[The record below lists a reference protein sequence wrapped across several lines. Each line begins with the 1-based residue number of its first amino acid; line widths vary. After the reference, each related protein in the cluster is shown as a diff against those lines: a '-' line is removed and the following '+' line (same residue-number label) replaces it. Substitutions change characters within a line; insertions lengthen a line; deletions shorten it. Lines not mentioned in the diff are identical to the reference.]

1 MTKSEIARQLTD
13 IATDTET
20 APYTRVWALTVLL
33 KIADAIDTRELE
45 ATEKLE
51 NLLRKAGVM
60 V

>member
-1 MTKSEIARQLTD
+1 MTKSEIAKQLAN
-13 IATDTET
+13 IATDMET

-33 KIADAIDTRELE
+33 KITDAVNIEELE

-60 V
+60 A

>member
-1 MTKSEIARQLTD
+1 MTKSEIAKQLTE
-13 IATDTET
+13 IATDEKT

-33 KIADAIDTRELE
+33 KIAETLTSEEVE
-45 ATEKLE
+45 AAEKLE